1 MKKVL
6 LFFAIFIVII
16 IVAVLTVYLTYQ
28 NNLKPVGT
36 SDELVEVEIV
46 SGSTYSTLASLL
58 YEKHLIRNE
67 LAYRI
72 YIKLN
77 PPKAGLKA
85 GTYYL
90 KENMSVSEIV
100 EALAA
105 GGNSVNP
112 DEIRITF
119 KEGLNMRAIASLIAS
134 ETNRTEEEVFALL
147 KDQDYLKELIQT
159 YWFIDESI
167 LDENI
172 YYPLEGYLY
181 PNTYHFKNKDV
192 SVKEIFKV
200 LLDEMGKQL
209 LPYQEEI
216 EKSKYSA
223 HEILTLAS
231 VIELEAPT
239 VEYRKGVSG
248 VFYNRLKSNIS
259 LGSDVTT
266 YYGAQVDMSER
277 DLYAYEI
284 EAVNGYNTRPTT
296 ELGLPVGPICNPSIE
311 SVVAALEPDQSDYYY
326 FLADNQ
332 GKVYFTKTYQEHIAK
347 REELKSKGLWERY

>member
-6 LFFAIFIVII
+6 LVFGILIAIVIVA
-16 IVAVLTVYLTYQ
+16 IVGVLFTYQ
-28 NNLKPVGT
+28 KSLEAVGN
-36 SDELVEVEIV
+36 SSEPIEVEVL
-46 SGSTYSTLASLL
+46 SGSTYATLADVL
-58 YEKHLIRNE
+58 YEKHLIKNV

-72 YIKLN
+72 YLKLN
-77 PPKAGLKA
+77 PPTGHLKA

-90 KENMSVSEIV
+90 QNNMSVPEILK
-100 EALAA
+100 ALGS
-105 GGNSVNP
+105 GGTSINP
-112 DEIRITF
+112 DEISITF
-119 KEGLNMRAIASLIAS
+119 KEGLNMRGIASLIADK
-134 ETNRTEEEVFALL
+134 TNHTTDEVFALL
-147 KDQDYLKELIQT
+147 KDKNYIKELINE
-159 YWFIDESI
+159 YWFLEDSI

-181 PNTYHFKNKDV
+181 PNTYRFKNKDV
-192 SVKEIFKV
+192 TIEEIFKT
-200 LLDEMGKQL
+200 LLGEMDKKL
-209 LPYQEEI
+209 TPYREKI
-216 EKSKYSA
+216 EKSKYSV

-239 VEYRKGVSG
+239 VTYRKGVAG
-248 VFYNRLKSNIS
+248 VFKNRLDHNIS
-259 LGSDVTT
+259 LGSDVTA
-266 YYGAQVDMSER
+266 YYGAQVEMSER
-277 DLYAYEI
+277 DLYTYEL

-311 SVVAALEPDQSDYYY
+311 SIEAALEPDSSDYYY